1 MGVAKVKNNRNPKP
15 GVQIQDLRTLK
26 SEFLAYQGSLD
37 YDDLVDLAKRKG
49 IRGIRNTKTPNEWRV
64 T

>member
-1 MGVAKVKNNRNPKP
+1 MAKVKNNRNPKS

-26 SEFLAYQGSLD
+26 SEFLVYQCSLD

-49 IRGIRNTKTPNEWRV
+49 IRSIRNTKTTND
-64 T
+64 